1 LAVSLPDAAMTMNVE
16 AGPHLMHR
24 RQDPVAAPALLP
36 WLSIVILFV
45 TAIVLR
51 HLLAANTDVSWL
63 LTVGERVLDGQR
75 LYIDVVET
83 NPPMAVLVYI
93 PGIAIA
99 RVTGLP
105 VEVVTDSLMFAAI
118 FVSLAIIARILR
130 TSSVL
135 DGAQSRL
142 LAPLA
147 FAVLAIL
154 PMQAFGQREHIAI
167 VVLLPLLAV
176 LMVRMKGEAP
186 STSMAVVAGCGAG
199 VALSFKPHFAV
210 GILCAVGCLAIYSR
224 SWKAVFTPENLT
236 AAAIALLYA
245 ASVMAFFPEFF
256 TTIGPLVRDVYIPVG
271 LSFQALL
278 EKPALPIWGVAI
290 LATIVLKR
298 HDKIDAACLL
308 LLTTSLGF
316 AAVFV
321 LQRKGWPYHSYPMIA
336 LVMLALGYALAS
348 NTPRTTLDRACRAG
362 AIVLFAILFARSML
376 WFDVAFDARPL
387 QAAVARLGPNPRILA
402 ITAEPGLGHPLV
414 RALNGTWVSRQQ
426 GLWVEAYLEYMRQ
439 HDMIGPQA
447 NPALDFYAARE
458 RAMLIEDIN
467 RGRPS
472 VILVDNLTGDWSAWL
487 QSHPD
492 VSGLLRDYQLAETIN
507 GIEIL
512 SRVR

>member
-1 LAVSLPDAAMTMNVE
+1 MTMNSE
-16 AGPHLMHR
+16 AGPHLLHR
-24 RQDPVAAPALLP
+24 QGDRVAAPVLLP
-36 WLSIVILFV
+36 WLSIIILFV
-45 TAIVLR
+45 AAIVLR
-51 HLLAANTDVSWL
+51 HFLAANTDVSWL
-63 LTVGERVLDGQR
+63 LTAGERVLDGQR

-83 NPPMAVLVYI
+83 NPPMAVLAYI

-99 RVTGLP
+99 RALGLP
-105 VEVVTDSLMFAAI
+105 AEVVTDSLMFALI
-118 FVSLAIIARILR
+118 FISLAIVARILR
-130 TSSVL
+130 KSSVL
-135 DGAQSRL
+135 DGAQGRL

-167 VVLLPLLAV
+167 VALLPLLAV
-176 LMVRMKGEAP
+176 FVVRMNGQAP
-186 STSMAVVAGCGAG
+186 PISMALVAGCGAG
-199 VALSFKPHFAV
+199 LALSFKPHFAV
-210 GILCAVGCLAIYSR
+210 GMLCAVGGLAIYSR
-224 SWKAVFTPENLT
+224 SWKAAFTPENLT
-236 AAAIALLYA
+236 AVAIALLYA
-245 ASVMAFFPEFF
+245 AGIVVFFPEFF
-256 TTIGPLVRDVYIPVG
+256 SIIGPLVRDVYIPVG

-290 LATIVLKR
+290 LATIALKR

-316 AAVFV
+316 AVIFV

-336 LVMLALGYALAS
+336 LVILALGHALAS
-348 NTPRTTLDRACRAG
+348 NTPRTALDRTWRAG
-362 AIVLFAILFARSML
+362 AIALFAILFARSML

-387 QAAVARLGPNPRILA
+387 QAAVARLGPDPRILA

-426 GLWVEAYLEYMRQ
+426 GLWVQAYLEYMRQ
-439 HDMIGPQA
+439 HDMIGLQA
-447 NPALDFYAARE
+447 NPELDIYAARE

-467 RGRPS
+467 RVRPS
-472 VILVDNLTGDWSAWL
+472 VVLVDNLTGDGSAWL

-492 VSGLLRDYQLAETIN
+492 VSGLLRDYQLVETVNRID
-507 GIEIL
+507 IR

>member
-1 LAVSLPDAAMTMNVE
+1 M
-16 AGPHLMHR
+16 
-24 RQDPVAAPALLP
+24 AAPALLP
-36 WLSIVILFV
+36 WLSVVILSIAAV
-45 TAIVLR
+45 VLR

-99 RVTGLP
+99 RVLGLP

-118 FVSLAIIARILR
+118 IVSLAIIASILR
-130 TSSVL
+130 NSSVL
-135 DGAQSRL
+135 DGAQSRP

-167 VVLLPLLAV
+167 LVLLPLLAV
-176 LMVRMKGEAP
+176 FSVRMKGEAP
-186 STSMAVVAGCGAG
+186 STWMAVVAGCGAG

-210 GILCAVGCLAIYSR
+210 GILCAVGCVAIYSR
-224 SWKAVFTPENLT
+224 SWKVVFTLENLT
-236 AAAIALLYA
+236 AAAIVLLYA
-245 ASVMAFFPEFF
+245 ASVIAFFPEFF

-271 LSFQALL
+271 LSFQTLL
-278 EKPALPIWGVAI
+278 EKPALPIWGVTI

-321 LQRKGWPYHSYPMIA
+321 LQRKGWPYHSYPMITLA
-336 LVMLALGYALAS
+336 ILALAYALAS
-348 NTPRTTLDRACRAG
+348 NTPRTALDRACRAG
-362 AIVLFAILFARSML
+362 AILLFAILFARSML

-387 QAAVARLGPNPRILA
+387 QAAVARLGPNPKILA

-447 NPALDFYAARE
+447 NLALDFYAARE

-467 RGRPS
+467 RVRPS
-472 VILVDNLTGDWSAWL
+472 VILVDNLTGDWSAGL

-492 VSGLLRDYQLAETIN
+492 VSGLLRDFQLAETIN

-512 SRVR
+512 SRGR